1 MTTPV
6 TGTVCRGRNNAERTR
21 VVLVDDDDA
30 YRNVINAKLAH
41 HGIEVIGLGSG
52 HDLLNHFAGDG
63 SGDVITLDWTLPDV
77 SGIDLL
83 ARLRHRG
90 VRLPVVFLTGNA
102 SVRRERLALDRGAV
116 DIVGKSRGV
125 AILAQRIHRIVLLA
139 RRPAAAQAEETV
151 RCGPLLLRP
160 HICRAYWK
168 NVDIN
173 LTLSEFKVV
182 QLLTSKTDEYVSPR
196 EIYDC
201 MHYAGFIGG
210 TGEEGYRTNVR
221 SAMRRIRRKF
231 HALDPGFDMIST
243 LPIRGYQWNGSDLA
257 GMSKERV
264 EPQRRQRLDHPMM
277 RSADSAVP
285 IAPAE

>member
-6 TGTVCRGRNNAERTR
+6 TGTVCRGRSNAERTR

-30 YRNVINAKLAH
+30 YRSVITAKLAH
-41 HGIEVIGLGSG
+41 HGIEAIGFANG
-52 HDLLNHFAGDG
+52 HDVLDYFASDG
-63 SGDVITLDWTLPDV
+63 SGDVIALDWTLPDV

-90 VRLPVVFLTGNA
+90 VRLPLVFLTINA
-102 SVRRERLALDRGAV
+102 SVRRERLALARGAV
-116 DIVGKSRGV
+116 DFIGKSRGV
-125 AILAQRIHRIVLLA
+125 AILAQRFHRIVLLA
-139 RRPAAAQAEETV
+139 RRVPEAPAEETI
-151 RCGPLLLRP
+151 RCGALLLRP

-168 NVDIN
+168 NIDIN

-182 QLLTSKTDEYVSPR
+182 QLLTSKMDEYVSPR

-243 LPIRGYQWNGSDLA
+243 LPIRGYQWSSSALADLA
-257 GMSKERV
+257 KERV
-264 EPQRRQRLDHPMM
+264 EAERRQRLERP
-277 RSADSAVP
+277 RLRPADSIIP
-285 IAPAE
+285 IAAAE